1 MKARLAK
8 KIMTI
13 NLLFKGFV
21 SNYQPY
27 NIEQQKKALKVAGR
41 IYSKV
46 TRESMYRNIP
56 VPKVPVRYRKRKG
69 FLPNEFDCL

>member
-8 KIMTI
+8 KILTTI
-13 NLLFKGFV
+13 LLFKGFV

-27 NIEQQKKALKVAGR
+27 SIEQQKKALQVAGR
-41 IYSKV
+41 NYDKV
-46 TRESMYRNIP
+46 SRTSMYRNIP
-56 VPKVPVRYRKRKG
+56 VPKVPIKYRKRKG